1 MSQPVPPLRRTSPT
15 DLFFRLTYNPIVWKL
30 SAKFIYPLQ
39 TRRLEGDDVVFLNVG
54 YDEEPAMNVPL
65 EDDDEPNRASI
76 QLYHRLAMQ
85 TDISGKRVLEVGC
98 GHGGGASYLSRYLR
112 PASYTGMDLNARG
125 IAFCR
130 RRHRIPNLSFVHGDA
145 QHLPFSDG
153 SFDTVINVE
162 SSHCYP
168 DFPGFL
174 LEVARVL
181 APNGRFLYTDVRT
194 RRHITEWDAQLA
206 AAPLEM
212 LSQFDISPEV
222 VRGLDRLWSSPE
234 TSRRFNRSVP
244 GPMRAVAKSAAGAP
258 GYGLYRALS
267 CGDISYRMYS
277 FATVS

>member
-1 MSQPVPPLRRTSPT
+1 M
-15 DLFFRLTYNPIVWKL
+15 VWKL

-54 YDEEPAMNVPL
+54 YDEESAMEVPL
-65 EDDDEPNRASI
+65 EDADEPNRASI

-85 TDISGKRVLEVGC
+85 TDINGKRVLEVGC

-112 PASYTGMDLNARG
+112 PASYTAMDLNPEG

-130 RRHRIPNLSFVHGDA
+130 RRHRIPNLSFVQGDA
-145 QHLPFSDG
+145 QHLPFPDA
-153 SFDTVINVE
+153 SFDIVINVE

-174 LEVARVL
+174 LEVARAL
-181 APNGRFLYTDVRT
+181 APNGRFLYTDVRN
-194 RRHITEWDAQLA
+194 RRHTAEWDVQLA

-212 LSQFDISPEV
+212 LSQSEINLEV
-222 VRGLDRLWSSPE
+222 VRGLDRLWSAPE
-234 TSRRFNRSVP
+234 THRRFNRSVP
-244 GPMRAVAKSAAGAP
+244 APMRAVAKSAAGAP

-267 CGDISYRMYS
+267 RGDISYRMYS
-277 FATVS
+277 FAAVS